1 MADATAEIM
10 WIYVVLQELQAPHS
24 RSAKLWCD
32 NMGAKYLVS
41 NPIFHSRMKHVD
53 VCYHHNLAEPE
64 GGP

>member
-1 MADATAEIM
+1 MVDATAEIM

-32 NMGAKYLVS
+32 NMGVKYLAS

-53 VCYHHNLAEPE
+53 VCYRHNLAEPE